1 LAENLKRLNRS
12 DPLRRVS
19 FLGETMMRNNEIKV
33 FLTDEEMRRVT
44 ARADRE
50 LIDAGMWMRRTA
62 VSIADGRAR
71 VIANELVDNGKH

>member
-1 LAENLKRLNRS
+1 
-12 DPLRRVS
+12 
-19 FLGETMMRNNEIKV
+19 MMRNNEIKF
-33 FLTDEEMRRVT
+33 FLTDEEMKRVT